1 MASLAAEWQKARS
14 ILDHQKNV
22 WVNVILPK
30 KRVKANMKNV
40 VNNIFFDLYGYLDS
54 DESAKTAEDL
64 RDIQLDIN
72 ELSSHLFLACHVSKV
87 SVNVTSSKTTE
98 YSSLAKKLTFIGLAT
113 TFGFD
118 RQN

>member
-1 MASLAAEWQKARS
+1 MYKRQSLAAEWQKARS

-87 SVNVTSSKTTE
+87 SVNVTVH
-98 YSSLAKKLTFIGLAT
+98 
-113 TFGFD
+113 
-118 RQN
+118 